1 MIFQSFASSSEG
13 NAYLVSDGMTQIL
26 IECGITY
33 KKLQEACGFKLTSL
47 HGVLVSHE
55 HNDHSQCV
63 KRFLRNCVPVYLTQ
77 GTARAL
83 TEANKL
89 SEELLD
95 LATEMVAGEQFPIGT
110 ITVKPFGTFHD
121 AQEPVG
127 FVLKSSID
135 GETVAFATDTVNLPY
150 NFPGVNILAVEANFQ
165 QDILDRCERMPEK
178 TRHRISNTHMEID
191 RLCQCLRRMDLKAC
205 REIYLL
211 HLSGATSHEG
221 QFINKVA
228 RAVPRHVKVSA
239 CPK

>member
-1 MIFQSFASSSEG
+1 MIFQSLASSSEG
-13 NAYLVSDGMTQIL
+13 NAYLVSDGMTHIL
-26 IECGITY
+26 IECGITH
-33 KKLQEACGFKLTSL
+33 KKLQQACGFKLTSL

-55 HNDHSQCV
+55 HKDHSKCV
-63 KRFLRNCVPVYLTQ
+63 EQLLKSSIPVYLSQ

-83 TEANKL
+83 ELPEK
-89 SEELLD
+89 LLD
-95 LATEMVAGEQFPIGT
+95 LATEMEAGQQFRVGT
-110 ITVKPFGTFHD
+110 IDIMPFSTFHD
-121 AQEPVG
+121 AQEPLG
-127 FVLKSSID
+127 FVMQSQVD
-135 GETVAFATDTVNLPY
+135 GDIFAFATDTVNLPY

-165 QDILDRCERMPEK
+165 TSILERCERMPEK

-191 RLCQCLRRMDLKAC
+191 KLCECLRRMDLSRC

-211 HLSGATSHEG
+211 HLSSATSHEG

>member
-1 MIFQSFASSSEG
+1 MIFQSLASSSSG
-13 NAYLVSDGMTQIL
+13 NAYLISDGHTHIL
-26 IECGITY
+26 IECGIPH
-33 KKLQEACGFKLTSL
+33 KKMQQMCGFKLTSL

-55 HNDHSQCV
+55 HKDHSHCIE
-63 KRFLRNCVPVYLTQ
+63 KLLASAIPVYLSQ

-83 TEANKL
+83 ELPEK
-89 SEELLD
+89 LLD
-95 LATEMVAGEQFPIGT
+95 LATEMVAGEQFAIGT
-110 ITVKPFGTFHD
+110 IDIVPFSTFHD
-121 AQEPVG
+121 AQEPLG
-127 FVLKSSID
+127 FVMQSRAD
-135 GETVAFATDTVNLPY
+135 GDIFAFATDTVNLPY

-191 RLCQCLRRMDLKAC
+191 KLCECLRRMDLSRC

-211 HLSGATSHEG
+211 HLSSATSHEG

-228 RAVPRHVKVSA
+228 RAVPGWIKVSS